1 MLKHAAAALPD
12 EEDGGVPDRRIYH
25 VDMDAFFASVEQ
37 RDDPRLRGLP
47 VIVGGDGR
55 RGVVAAASY
64 EARLSGVR
72 SAMPAAR
79 ARRLCPEAV
88 FVAPRHAHY
97 RAVSTILFEILHGWS
112 DRVEGVSIDEAYLD
126 MSAAV
131 SDVDVVPNARAL
143 KRRISAEIGLTAS
156 IGIGS
161 SKLVAKLASAYDKP
175 DGLTW
180 VRSGRERE
188 FLDPLPVAQLQGVGP
203 ATAAR
208 LHDAGIL
215 TIGQLRRTAPELL
228 LPAFGRQVERFRARA
243 AGIDEREVRGDRE
256 RRSISQES
264 TFDADLVAMSD
275 VEDVIRQQ
283 AAACAEKLRAKGLFA
298 RSVHLKLRSG
308 GFSTLTRSR
317 SLRGWTRSK
326 DVIADTAIG
335 LAQAWARYQSRI
347 SLRLV
352 GVGVAQ
358 LEAAPASD
366 ELLAPGPG
374 AEEHGSGSTDE
385 AGCPDD

>member
-1 MLKHAAAALPD
+1 MLKHATTVPPD
-12 EEDGGVPDRRIYH
+12 DEGGVAPGRRIYH

-37 RDDPRLRGLP
+37 RDNPRLRGLP

-64 EARLSGVR
+64 EARLAGVR
-72 SAMPAAR
+72 SAMPAGR
-79 ARRLCPEAV
+79 AHRLCPQAV

-97 RAVSTILFEILHGWS
+97 RAVSAVLFEILHRWS

-126 MSAAV
+126 MSEGLADA
-131 SDVDVVPNARAL
+131 DVLSNARAL

-188 FLDPLPVAQLQGVGP
+188 FLDPLPVSQLQGVGP

-208 LHDAGIL
+208 LNDGGIL

-228 LPAFGRQVERFRARA
+228 QPVFGRQIERFVARA
-243 AGIDEREVRGDRE
+243 AGIDEREVHGDRE
-256 RRSISQES
+256 RRSISQEE
-264 TFDADLVAMSD
+264 TFEADLVEFD
-275 VEDVIRQQ
+275 EVEAIIRLQ
-283 AAACAEKLRAKGLFA
+283 AGKCVEKLRQNGLFA
-298 RSVHLKLRSG
+298 RSVHIKLRSG

-317 SLRGWTRSK
+317 TLGGWTRSPEL
-326 DVIADTAIG
+326 IAEAAIEM
-335 LAQAWARYQSRI
+335 ARAWARYQARL

-352 GVGVAQ
+352 GVGVAN
-358 LEAAPASD
+358 LNAAPASD
-366 ELLAPGPG
+366 ELLAADPASPEQQ
-374 AEEHGSGSTDE
+374 ASPE
-385 AGCPDD
+385 